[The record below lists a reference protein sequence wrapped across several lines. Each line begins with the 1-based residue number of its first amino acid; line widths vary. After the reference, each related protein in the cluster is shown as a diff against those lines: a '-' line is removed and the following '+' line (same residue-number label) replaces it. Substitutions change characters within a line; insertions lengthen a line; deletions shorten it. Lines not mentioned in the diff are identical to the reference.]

1 MLQTESKVI
10 IADNS
15 GAKTGKVIS
24 ILKWSSGNSWE
35 IGDKVVIAIRTVSP
49 QSTFK
54 KWDIAR
60 AVIVR
65 TKKGVHRK
73 DGSLLRFNDNAV
85 ALINKDWAPIG
96 KRIFWP
102 VARELRDLGFKD
114 VATLAE
120 EVL

>member
-85 ALINKDWAPIG
+85 ALVNKDWAPIG